1 LGANS
6 NSAAAASK
14 AVASRSRVSTEGFS
28 TPRPVRPNPEI
39 EEVEGIVN
47 GRARTGP
54 TREKSP
60 AKKKQAGKRKA
71 VTRRPAAAKKGEFS
85 NVTTSYAGKRVAR
98 TTW

>member
-1 LGANS
+1 
-6 NSAAAASK
+6 
-14 AVASRSRVSTEGFS
+14 
-28 TPRPVRPNPEI
+28 VRPNPEI

-54 TREKSP
+54 TREKPP

-85 NVTTSYAGKRVAR
+85 NVTASYAGKRVAR
-98 TTW
+98 NTW